1 MHGRTYKK
9 YYFKINIFVQNK
21 TYLYKV
27 KKKPAKIKQKTKK
40 FFFKKNFIQK
50 WLAKLMI

>member
-40 FFFKKNFIQK
+40 FFFKKTLSKNGLQNS
-50 WLAKLMI
+50 